1 MGEEVQIEMEIKFS
15 EWFEK
20 LFENIRFDDNG
31 EMKIVLGKFSM
42 LPIIKNKEIEIN
54 VDELMSIFNE
64 AIESE
69 EDDNI
74 KDVVDYILKE

>member
-31 EMKIVLGKFSM
+31 EMKVVLGTFSM
-42 LPIIKNKEIEIN
+42 LPILKEREIEIN
-54 VDELMSIFNE
+54 INELISIFSE
-64 AIESE
+64 AIGSE

>member
-54 VDELMSIFNE
+54 VDELISIFSE

-69 EDDNI
+69 DDDNI
-74 KDVVDYILKE
+74 KDVVDYILRE